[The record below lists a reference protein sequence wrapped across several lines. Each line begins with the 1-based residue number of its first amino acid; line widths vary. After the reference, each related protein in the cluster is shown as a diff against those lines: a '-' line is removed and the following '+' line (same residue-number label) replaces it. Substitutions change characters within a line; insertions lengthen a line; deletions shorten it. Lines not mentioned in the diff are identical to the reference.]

1 MGSEISLSLTDGGQ
15 KDLGKLKQSQH
26 ENPDRDIQV
35 QGDREIRDVSGEV
48 AQAVPC

>member
-35 QGDREIRDVSGEV
+35 QGDREIRDVSGKV
-48 AQAVPC
+48 AQAVPY